1 MENITIQVDP
11 EIAKVYREA
20 EPEKQQNVLLI
31 FNLILK
37 ELFKDASFEE
47 IVEQIRQE
55 AEKNGLT
62 PEILKELLQDEQ
74 ITNYFRY

>member
-62 PEILKELLQDEQ
+62 PEILEELLQDE
-74 ITNYFRY
+74 

>member
-1 MENITIQVDP
+1 MENITIKVDP

-62 PEILKELLQDEQ
+62 PEILKELLQDE
-74 ITNYFRY
+74 

>member
-20 EPEKQQNVLLI
+20 EPKKQQNVLLI

-55 AEKNGLT
+55 AEKNSLT
-62 PEILKELLQDEQ
+62 PEILKELLQDE
-74 ITNYFRY
+74 

>member
-62 PEILKELLQDEQ
+62 PEILKELLQDE
-74 ITNYFRY
+74 

>member
-1 MENITIQVDP
+1 M
-11 EIAKVYREA
+11 YREA

-62 PEILKELLQDEQ
+62 PEILKELLQDE
-74 ITNYFRY
+74 

>member
-1 MENITIQVDP
+1 M
-11 EIAKVYREA
+11 
-20 EPEKQQNVLLI
+20 LLI

-62 PEILKELLQDEQ
+62 PEILKELLQDE
-74 ITNYFRY
+74 

>member
-62 PEILKELLQDEQ
+62 PEILKELLQD
-74 ITNYFRY
+74 

>member
-47 IVEQIRQE
+47 IVESIRQE

-62 PEILKELLQDEQ
+62 PEILKELLQDE
-74 ITNYFRY
+74 

>member
-1 MENITIQVDP
+1 MENMTIQVDP

-62 PEILKELLQDEQ
+62 PEILKELLQDE
-74 ITNYFRY
+74 